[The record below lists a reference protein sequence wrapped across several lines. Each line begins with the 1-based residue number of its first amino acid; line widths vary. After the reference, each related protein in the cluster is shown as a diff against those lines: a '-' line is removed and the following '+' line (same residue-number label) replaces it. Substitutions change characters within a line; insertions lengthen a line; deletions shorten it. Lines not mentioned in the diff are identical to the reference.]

1 MQKGK
6 ETPERQ
12 RERDVKGRR
21 QQQSEFI
28 FINGQRAERELL
40 KRRKM
45 NERMSV
51 NEGRGDEGRC
61 DICPLPA
68 F

>member
-1 MQKGK
+1 MDIKENVSETEGLGGGKKRVNKVQKGK

-40 KRRKM
+40 KKREK
-45 NERMSV
+45 
-51 NEGRGDEGRC
+51 DE
-61 DICPLPA
+61 
-68 F
+68 